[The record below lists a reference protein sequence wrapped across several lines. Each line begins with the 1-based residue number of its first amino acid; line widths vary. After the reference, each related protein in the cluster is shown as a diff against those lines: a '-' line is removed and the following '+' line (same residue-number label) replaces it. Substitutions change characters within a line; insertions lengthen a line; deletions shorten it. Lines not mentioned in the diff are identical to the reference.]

1 MRVLV
6 VEDEPKMGRL
16 LKRGL
21 GEEGHPADVVPT
33 GEEAL
38 RRASTGRYDAIVL
51 DLALPGLEGFA
62 TCRELRSRGVW
73 TPVLLLS
80 AHDVVADRIAG
91 LDIGADDCLVKP
103 VLVRGAAGAPARAR
117 PPCAGRVAHGAAGRQ
132 SASRLDGH
140 IVPHGPLPA
149 RRRGDLI
156 AAVEARDLRGRGA
169 RFPTAR
175 KLRALRTR
183 RGWS

>member
-6 VEDEPKMGRL
+6 VEDEPKMSRL

-21 GEEGHPADVVPT
+21 SEEGHPADVVPT

-51 DLALPGLEGFA
+51 DLALPGLDGFA

-103 VLVRGAAGAPARAR
+103 FSFAELLARLRALVRRAPGEWRTA
-117 PPCAGRVAHGAAGRQ
+117 PQVDNL
-132 SASRLDGH
+132 RLDSTGTSS
-140 IVPHGPLPA
+140 
-149 RRRGDLI
+149 
-156 AAVEARDLRGRGA
+156 
-169 RFPTAR
+169 PTAR
-175 KLRALRTR
+175 CRQGGEAT
-183 RGWS
+183 